1 MVEAFP
7 GSLADLDE
15 AAIRSNRDGLPEG
28 ERLRHR
34 GRNRLGGLL
43 GALQRRVDD
52 LERRAG
58 RDGEAGRRVRPGKAR
73 SGQLG
78 LAATRRGE
86 WRLGLA
92 LEAPLDDELRLAVP
106 EQDERRIE
114 ARRDRRDAAGR
125 VARRPLLGGAQ
136 CSPPRRIVHRS
147 TIAGWSRISS
157 ASAGG
162 TSSSS
167 ERTISASS
175 RGRVRA
181 RYIALMLTSA

>member
-1 MVEAFP
+1 M
-7 GSLADLDE
+7 ADATASAVC
-15 AAIRSNRDGLPEG
+15 AARCSG
-28 ERLRHR
+28 EWTISS
-34 GRNRLGGLL
+34 GAPVGTGRLG
-43 GALQRRVDD
+43 DC
-52 LERRAG
+52 
-58 RDGEAGRRVRPGKAR
+58 VRPGKAC

-78 LAATRRGE
+78 LAASRRGE
-86 WRLGLA
+86 RRLGLA

-106 EQDERRIE
+106 EQDERRVE

-125 VARRPLLGGAQ
+125 VARRPLPGGAQ

>member
-1 MVEAFP
+1 
-7 GSLADLDE
+7 
-15 AAIRSNRDGLPEG
+15 

-43 GALQRRVDD
+43 GPLQRRVDD

-58 RDGEAGRRVRPGKAR
+58 RDGEARRRVRPGKACSR
-73 SGQLG
+73 QLG

-92 LEAPLDDELRLAVP
+92 LEAPFDDELRLAVP

-114 ARRDRRDAAGR
+114 ARRDRRDRAGG
-125 VARRPLLGGAQ
+125 VARRRLAGGAQ

-167 ERTISASS
+167 ARTISASS

-181 RYIALMLTSA
+181 RYMALMLTSA